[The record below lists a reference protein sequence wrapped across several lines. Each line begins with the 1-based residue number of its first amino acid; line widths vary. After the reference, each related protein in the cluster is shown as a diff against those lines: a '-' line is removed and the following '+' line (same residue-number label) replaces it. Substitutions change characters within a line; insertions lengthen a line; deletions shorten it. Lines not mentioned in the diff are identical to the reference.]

1 MIHRTATARLIS
13 ILAMSGLAAAPAAAY
28 KWPGENAA
36 LGSAIAAKVI
46 GKQCVGTL
54 SASDMREIDAYL
66 EKSADEL
73 ARKPDARKYA
83 VNGVP
88 FHETVTQRLTETY
101 TKKYS
106 DPAACDADAFEEA
119 QDTLQ
124 KVRKAMASGKPL
136 HPDEADPDRRPDV
149 GEAITAKVTGEKC
162 QGVLTLLEQIEL
174 ELYVAKTW
182 VWWAKNAIEVDAR
195 STIETFKSAEKAI
208 SGGWKQKDCT
218 EAAIAKAKRVAL
230 LVSKAEAGAAR

>member
-1 MIHRTATARLIS
+1 MFHRTATARLG
-13 ILAMSGLAAAPAAAY
+13 LMLVMSGLAAAPASAY
-28 KWPGENAA
+28 KWPGEKAS

-46 GKQCVGTL
+46 GQQCVGTL
-54 SASDMREIDAYL
+54 SASDMREIDTYL
-66 EKSADEL
+66 DKSAEEL
-73 ARKPDARKYA
+73 ARKPDARKYS
-83 VNGVP
+83 VNGAP

-136 HPDEADPDRRPDV
+136 YPDETDPDRKPDV
-149 GEAITAKVTGEKC
+149 GEALTAKVTGEKC
-162 QGVLTLLEQIEL
+162 QGVLTLLELAEL

-182 VWWAKNAIEVDAR
+182 VWWAKNAIEADAR
-195 STIETFKSAEKAI
+195 STIETFKSAERAI
-208 SGGWKQKDCT
+208 AGGWKSKDCT
-218 EAAIAKAKRVAL
+218 EAAIAKAKMVAS
-230 LVSKAEAGAAR
+230 LVSKAEASVAR